1 MTQTE
6 DLTKDLQRMM
16 HLAADEA
23 HDLEPFL
30 NFGLDWILRLAP
42 VDLVTVLLLES
53 DHLVVR
59 AAKGPLAD
67 ERVRR
72 HAVSLRRF
80 PSIREAL
87 NTCGPRIFDEH
98 DHADGEG
105 DLFDGVLDLPHGHAC
120 MVIPLCFGTQ
130 PQGILA
136 FDRAQC
142 GGYDRHTINLLEI
155 FAQILAMALY
165 QAEQSRLLHQLV
177 QQAQERERLLAE
189 DSGREDWLRPQAS
202 QSPKMRMMAHRI
214 EQVAATPT
222 PVLIRGET
230 GTGKEGV
237 AALIHELSERRKQP
251 LVKINCAAIPENL
264 LESEMFG
271 VVRGAFTGA
280 VKDRPGR
287 FRMANGG
294 TLFLDEIGEMPL
306 PLQAKLLRV
315 LQEGT
320 FEPVG
325 GDRTLK
331 VDVRVVA
338 ATNVDLLQAIEA
350 KTFREDLY
358 YRLNV
363 FPLELPPLRARLE
376 DLPSLCETLL
386 RRLAKRLGKSR
397 LYLAEDVVTQLRHYP
412 WPGNIREL
420 GNVLERAAILA
431 QGQVLTREH
440 LDLAAVRE
448 PVPSAAATP
457 SVAGPAPDFIG
468 AALSLEEVQRRHI
481 IAVLDQVDGKI
492 YGAGGAAEVL
502 ELKPSTLQ
510 SRMKKLGIERKIQY
524 SG

>member
-1 MTQTE
+1 MTHTE

-16 HLAADEA
+16 HLAADED

-30 NFGLDWILRLAP
+30 NFGLEWILRLAP

-53 DHLVVR
+53 EHLVVR
-59 AAKGPLAD
+59 AAKGSLAD
-67 ERVRR
+67 DRVRR
-72 HAVSLRRF
+72 HAVALSKF
-80 PSIREAL
+80 PSIQEAL
-87 NTCGPRIFDEH
+87 NACGPRVFEEH

-120 MVIPLCFGTQ
+120 MVIPLCHGVQ

-142 GGYDRHTINLLEI
+142 GTYDKHTVQLLEI

-165 QAEQSRLLHQLV
+165 QAEQSQLLRTLV
-177 QQAQERERLLAE
+177 QQARERERLLVE
-189 DSGREDWLRPQAS
+189 DAGGDDWLTPKAS
-202 QSPKMRMMAHRI
+202 KSAAMRMLAHRI

-237 AALIHELSERRKQP
+237 AALIHAAGERRRQP
-251 LVKINCAAIPENL
+251 LIKINCAAIPENL

-306 PLQAKLLRV
+306 SLQAKLLRV

-325 GDRTLK
+325 GDRTIK

-338 ATNVDLLQAIEA
+338 ATNVDLLKAIEA

-363 FPLELPPLRARLE
+363 FPIELPPLRERLD

-386 RRLAKRLGKSR
+386 RRLSKRLGKGR
-397 LYLAEDVVTQLRHYP
+397 LYLADDVLAQLVRYP

-420 GNVLERAAILA
+420 GNVLERAVILA
-431 QGQVLTREH
+431 QGQVITCKD
-440 LDLAAVRE
+440 LDLSARTAGLTKSPSPAV
-448 PVPSAAATP
+448 A
-457 SVAGPAPDFIG
+457 VAPAPDYIG
-468 AALSLEEVQRRHI
+468 GAMTLDEVQRRHI
-481 IAVLDQVDGKI
+481 IAILEQVDGKI
-492 YGAGGAAEVL
+492 YGGGGAAEL
-502 ELKPSTLQ
+502 LAMKPSTLQ
-510 SRMKKLGIERKIQY
+510 SRMKKLGIERRVQF
-524 SG
+524 SS